1 MLKTEFILSKRI
13 DYLQQSI
20 VFGTRHKHTFR
31 KAAERHLKKKQ
42 SKTSLR
48 EDKRWIKVL
57 DPYIGKLT
65 LETIHHGSL
74 QPFIDARQ
82 QEGVKNRTI

>member
-1 MLKTEFILSKRI
+1 MGTRDLLKTEFILSKRI

-20 VFGTRHKHTFR
+20 VFGTRHKHTFH
-31 KAAERHLKKKQ
+31 KAAERHLKKQ

-57 DPYIGKLT
+57 DPYNWVS
-65 LETIHHGSL
+65 SL
-74 QPFIDARQ
+74 LKRSTMDLYNLLLML
-82 QEGVKNRTI
+82 VSKKV